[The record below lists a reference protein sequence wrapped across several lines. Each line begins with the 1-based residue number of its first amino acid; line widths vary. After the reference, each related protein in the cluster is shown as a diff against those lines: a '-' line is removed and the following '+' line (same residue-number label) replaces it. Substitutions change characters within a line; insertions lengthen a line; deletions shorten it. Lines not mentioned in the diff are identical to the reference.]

1 MSGKQTF
8 KIQAHLLVQ
17 VPAAMS
23 LDVLRLKLGTLPS
36 EMMLDALGER
46 VTMGPVGALMG

>member
-23 LDVLRLKLGTLPS
+23 LNVLRLKSSTLAS
-36 EMMLDALGER
+36 EMILDALGER
-46 VTMGPVGALMG
+46 VTVGALVG

>member
-8 KIQAHLLVQ
+8 KIQAHLLVP

-23 LDVLRLKLGTLPS
+23 LDVLRLELGTLAS

-46 VTMGPVGALMG
+46 VTVGPVGALVG

>member
-1 MSGKQTF
+1 MP
-8 KIQAHLLVQ
+8 

-23 LDVLRLKLGTLPS
+23 LDVLRFELGTLAS

-46 VTMGPVGALMG
+46 VTVGPVGALVG